1 MRTESLNIGGMTCG
15 GCVNAVTRALN
26 AVAGVK
32 DVAVSLKPGA
42 AKIEFDEQ
50 IATPTHL
57 RDAVRQAGYEVDV
70 AERKQPAKS
79 GCCG

>member
-1 MRTESLNIGGMTCG
+1 MRTESFTIGGMTCG
-15 GCVNAVTRALN
+15 GCVNTVTSALN

-32 DVAVSLKPGA
+32 EVAVALKPGA
-42 AKIEFDEQ
+42 AKIEFDEK

-57 RDAVRQAGYEVDV
+57 RDAVRRAGYEVDV
-70 AERKQPAKS
+70 VERKEPAKS